1 MTCFP
6 YLGSEIS
13 RLREARGMTPKNL
26 AQLLG
31 VREITILNIEA
42 GKFFKADILEQIL
55 TSLGCRLTII
65 PDNGSKSLESL
76 EDAMLDKLASKRWTR
91 ADYCASRC
99 QRSQLGQQK
108 QEDKK

>member
-13 RLREARGMTPKNL
+13 RLRKARGLTPKNL

-65 PDNGSKSLESL
+65 PDNGSKSLESVK
-76 EDAMLDKLASKRWTR
+76 DTMSDKLASKTGTQ
-91 ADYCASRC
+91 ADYHS
-99 QRSQLGQQK
+99 
-108 QEDKK
+108 

>member
-13 RLREARGMTPKNL
+13 RLRKARGLTTKNL

-31 VREITILNIEA
+31 VREVTILNIEA

-55 TSLGCRLTII
+55 TILGYRLTII
-65 PDNGSKSLESL
+65 PVNDDRTLECAENVASYAYNAL
-76 EDAMLDKLASKRWTR
+76 EGK
-91 ADYCASRC
+91 
-99 QRSQLGQQK
+99 
-108 QEDKK
+108 